1 MELEVCMVTKQDK
14 IWALGNVIKA
24 MRGRGNYLG
33 IYETVM
39 GDSIRRMG
47 LEESPEAVKIEQ
59 GKYYDKVL
67 TEIMHD
73 LGNEAFPSLAEIDR
87 RFDETGS

>member
-1 MELEVCMVTKQDK
+1 MTKEDK

-39 GDSIRRMG
+39 GDGIRRRG
-47 LEESPEAVKIEQ
+47 QEEPPKEEKIEQ
-59 GKYYDKVL
+59 GKYYDEVL

-73 LGNEAFPSLAEIDR
+73 LGNTSFPSLAEIQR
-87 RFDETGS
+87 RFNETWD